1 MIPAIAGTGNAVSAI
16 SQFAGSDLARS
27 ATTGGSGSG
36 PGPQPAASLG
46 IGYGGSVARALGFGI
61 CTDQNLPWLVMV
73 ERWRLYDALGFDSVW
88 DCDHLI
94 QPSRPEG
101 PYFEAW
107 TLLAALA
114 SQTERI
120 RVGVLVSCNTFRH
133 PGLLAK
139 QATTVDHVTGG
150 RLELGVGAGYLPEHE
165 MFGLEF
171 PERAELVARFQE
183 AVEVIDLLLRNDVSN
198 YEGRYYRLRGA
209 RFRPGPVQ
217 KPRPP
222 LTIGA
227 HGPRMLKI
235 AARYADRWNSH
246 GSVEEMRERNAI
258 LDEHCAEIGRDPDQI
273 TRSLYYW
280 VPRSAADPWSSLDA
294 FHEVV
299 GRYRAVGINEFII
312 DQPRADQLAVLERV
326 AAEALPGLRAGTA

>member
-1 MIPAIAGTGNAVSAI
+1 MRPSSSSGRVSK
-16 SQFAGSDLARS
+16 FASRS
-27 ATTGGSGSG
+27 VPGGG
-36 PGPQPAASLG
+36 PGPQPAGGLG

-61 CTDQNLPWLVMV
+61 CTDQNLPWLAMV

-139 QATTVDHVTGG
+139 QATTVDHVTSG
-150 RLELGVGAGYLPEHE
+150 RLELGVGAGWYLPEHE

-198 YEGRYYRLRGA
+198 YEGRYYHLRGA

-258 LDEHCAEIGRDPDQI
+258 LDEHCAEIGRDPEQI

-294 FHEVV
+294 FRDVV
-299 GRYRAVGINEFII
+299 GRYRAAGITEFII
-312 DQPRADQLAVLERV
+312 DQPREDQLAVLERV